1 MYLSSFVAISSGI
14 AASLALVAKPR
25 IVSLPI
31 QQLLDVMVG
40 AEIPVSLLPPAAVVG
55 IGFALNQPEIS
66 FQALGLLAI
75 NVVCLDFIAL
85 LALYV
90 RGVQLRPLQLE
101 KKIREITK
109 RTINDVV
116 KADEISTSVT
126 LHRNQKAEVVV
137 RLEALKDQCGSS
149 QLLAERI
156 SAKINE
162 ETGISNKV
170 KIRTI
175 QVCVSTS

>member
-1 MYLSSFVAISSGI
+1 
-14 AASLALVAKPR
+14 
-25 IVSLPI
+25 
-31 QQLLDVMVG
+31 MVG
-40 AEIPVSLLPPAAVVG
+40 AEIAVSLIPPAAVVG

-109 RTINDVV
+109 RTINEGV
-116 KADEISTSVT
+116 KADEIFTSVT
-126 LHRNQKAEVVV
+126 LQRNQKAEVVV
-137 RLEALKDQCGSS
+137 RLESLKDQCGSS
-149 QLLAERI
+149 HYLQKEFLR
-156 SAKINE
+156 K
-162 ETGISNKV
+162 
-170 KIRTI
+170 
-175 QVCVSTS
+175 